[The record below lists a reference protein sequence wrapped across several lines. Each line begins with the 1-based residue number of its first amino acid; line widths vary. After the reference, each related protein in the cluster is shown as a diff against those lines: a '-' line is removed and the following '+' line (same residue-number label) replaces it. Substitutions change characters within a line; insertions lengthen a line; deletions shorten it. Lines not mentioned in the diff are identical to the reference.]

1 MKFKY
6 GMRLR
11 GFSIGCQPM
20 DGLLERQDDPSGRY
34 YDILVYNRRL
44 TDQEVMDYELDEVT
58 GMNKE
63 LRIKMIKAMEYI
75 ARNLND
81 EEIFEPW
88 LSVGVADGD
97 IEYGDLDVKP
107 DDLEN
112 LEFYAEDDNFK
123 DLMALF
129 LRMMK
134 RANESGGLYC
144 DGVVSSEEKPKKWIY
159 DGLDCGTCPYCGW
172 KSDEAI
178 YVGHDYCPHCG
189 KKVAQ

>member
-1 MKFKY
+1 MYKY

-20 DGLLERQDDPSGRY
+20 DGLVERQDDPSGRY
-34 YDILVYNRRL
+34 YDILVYNRKL
-44 TDQEVMDYELDEVT
+44 TEKELENYELDEVT

-63 LRIKMIKAMEYI
+63 LRVKMVKAMEYI

-81 EEIFEPW
+81 EDILYSW

-97 IEYGDLDVKP
+97 IEYGDLEVTS

-112 LEFYAEDDNFK
+112 LEFYAEDENFK
-123 DLMALF
+123 DLMTVF

-144 DGVVSSEEKPKKWIY
+144 DGVVSK
-159 DGLDCGTCPYCGW
+159 
-172 KSDEAI
+172 
-178 YVGHDYCPHCG
+178 
-189 KKVAQ
+189 

>member
-1 MKFKY
+1 MTHKY

-34 YDILVYNRRL
+34 YDILVYNRKL
-44 TDQEVMDYELDEVT
+44 TEKELANYELDEVT

-63 LRIKMIKAMEYI
+63 LRVKMVKAMEYI

-81 EEIFEPW
+81 EEIFESW

-112 LEFYAEDDNFK
+112 LEYYTEDDNLK

-134 RANESGGLYC
+134 QANESGGLYC
-144 DGVVSSEEKPKKWIY
+144 DGVVS
-159 DGLDCGTCPYCGW
+159 
-172 KSDEAI
+172 
-178 YVGHDYCPHCG
+178 
-189 KKVAQ
+189 

>member
-1 MKFKY
+1 MTHKY

-34 YDILVYNRRL
+34 YDILVYNRKL
-44 TDQEVMDYELDEVT
+44 TEKELPNYELDEVT

-63 LRIKMIKAMEYI
+63 LRVKMVKAMEYI

-81 EEIFEPW
+81 EEIFESW

-112 LEFYAEDDNFK
+112 LEYYTEDDNLK

-134 RANESGGLYC
+134 QANESGGLYC
-144 DGVVSSEEKPKKWIY
+144 DGVVS
-159 DGLDCGTCPYCGW
+159 
-172 KSDEAI
+172 
-178 YVGHDYCPHCG
+178 
-189 KKVAQ
+189 